1 MKDIKA
7 ILNIA
12 YPEVE
17 KHIKNNIDRAYTLS
31 ILFPI

>member
-1 MKDIKA
+1 MKDTKV
-7 ILNIA
+7 ILNIV

-17 KHIKNNIDRAYTLS
+17 KHIKNNIDRAYALS

>member
-1 MKDIKA
+1 MKDTKA
-7 ILNIA
+7 ILDIA

-17 KHIKNNIDRAYTLS
+17 KQIKNNIDRLYTLS